1 MASKN
6 INKIL
11 IVDFGSQVTQLIA
24 RQVRELGVYCE
35 LINFRKF
42 NKIKILSKNI
52 KGIILSGGPKSTLSK
67 SAPNIKWKLFLN
79 KLPLLGICYGHQIVA
94 NICGGKTKY
103 SNINSCAHLRIQNL
117 EKTSFDKNSFY
128 QLLSLQYLQLAKFE
142 LYEMHDEIDADLFA
156 YKSSLALND
165 KVFYPEDP
173 NQWKLSSKYV
183 VASEEYYKKIKN
195 LINEKIY
202 MKFPDNFAKALAA
215 YDCWIEQIEENWQV
229 DHINLCFTKL
239 KDNLD
244 YISTSQSNILKNL
257 SDGSKKEKKIQDRVL
272 QENRNN
278 DKDNS
283 LRKDESQTSDSI
295 YTNNAT
301 VFFEF
306 DKFNL
311 TSSQIIELELFVKRA
326 IISPDMKILVE
337 GHTDTAGSSNYNF
350 SLSKKR
356 ANFIKEYL
364 LKRNLKNNIQIKA
377 YGESKLLMITEDE
390 VKEKKNRRAE
400 LYLK

>member
-1 MASKN
+1 MKN
-6 INKIL
+6 I
-11 IVDFGSQVTQLIA
+11 V
-24 RQVRELGVYCE
+24 
-35 LINFRKF
+35 
-42 NKIKILSKNI
+42 
-52 KGIILSGGPKSTLSK
+52 
-67 SAPNIKWKLFLN
+67 N
-79 KLPLLGICYGHQIVA
+79 KLLNYGIFFGVIFL
-94 NICGGKTKY
+94 
-103 SNINSCAHLRIQNL
+103 INSCAHLRVQNL

-156 YKSSLALND
+156 YKSSLALNE
-165 KVFYPEDP
+165 KVFYPENP
-173 NQWKLSSKYV
+173 NQWKLPSKYAD
-183 VASEEYYKKIKN
+183 ASEEYYKKIKN

-202 MKFPDNFAKALAA
+202 LKFPENFAVALAA
-215 YDCWIEQIEENWQV
+215 YDCWIEQIEENWQI

-244 YISTSQSNILKNL
+244 YISTSESKIVKNL
-257 SDGSKKEKKIQDRVL
+257 GDDSKKEDNIHESVL
-272 QENRNN
+272 QENINN
-278 DKDNS
+278 NKDNS
-283 LRKDESQTSDSI
+283 LRKEESQTSDSI
-295 YTNNAT
+295 YISNAT

-306 DKFNL
+306 DKFSL
-311 TSSQIIELELFVKRA
+311 TPSQIIKLELFVKTA
-326 IISPDMKILVE
+326 LANPDMNILVK
-337 GHTDTAGSSNYNF
+337 GHTDTVGTSNYNYG
-350 SLSKKR
+350 LSKKR

>member
-1 MASKN
+1 MKN
-6 INKIL
+6 II
-11 IVDFGSQVTQLIA
+11 
-24 RQVRELGVYCE
+24 
-35 LINFRKF
+35 
-42 NKIKILSKNI
+42 
-52 KGIILSGGPKSTLSK
+52 
-67 SAPNIKWKLFLN
+67 N
-79 KLPLLGICYGHQIVA
+79 KLLNYGIFFGVIFL
-94 NICGGKTKY
+94 
-103 SNINSCAHLRIQNL
+103 INSCAHLKIQNL
-117 EKTSFDKNSFY
+117 EKTIFDENSFY

-244 YISTSQSNILKNL
+244 YISTSQSNIVKN
-257 SDGSKKEKKIQDRVL
+257 SGDGSKKEDNIQGRVL
-272 QENRNN
+272 QENVNN
-278 DKDNS
+278 DKDNTF
-283 LRKDESQTSDSI
+283 RKDESRTSESI
-295 YTNNAT
+295 YVNNAT

-311 TSSQIIELELFVKRA
+311 TSSQIFELELFVKRA
-326 IISPDMKILVE
+326 IINPDMKIFVE
-337 GHTDTAGSSNYNF
+337 GHTDTVGSSNYNYG
-350 SLSKKR
+350 LSKKR

>member
-1 MASKN
+1 MKN
-6 INKIL
+6 II
-11 IVDFGSQVTQLIA
+11 
-24 RQVRELGVYCE
+24 
-35 LINFRKF
+35 
-42 NKIKILSKNI
+42 
-52 KGIILSGGPKSTLSK
+52 
-67 SAPNIKWKLFLN
+67 N
-79 KLPLLGICYGHQIVA
+79 KLLNYGIFFGVIFL
-94 NICGGKTKY
+94 
-103 SNINSCAHLRIQNL
+103 INSCAHLKIQNL
-117 EKTSFDKNSFY
+117 EKTIFDENSFY

-244 YISTSQSNILKNL
+244 YISTSQSNIVKN
-257 SDGSKKEKKIQDRVL
+257 SGDGSKKEDNIQGRVL
-272 QENRNN
+272 QENVNN
-278 DKDNS
+278 DKDNTF
-283 LRKDESQTSDSI
+283 RKDESRTSESI
-295 YTNNAT
+295 YVNNAT

-311 TSSQIIELELFVKRA
+311 TSSQIFELELFVKRA
-326 IISPDMKILVE
+326 IINPDMKIFVE
-337 GHTDTAGSSNYNF
+337 GHTDTVGSSNYNYG
-350 SLSKKR
+350 LSKKR

-377 YGESKLLMITEDE
+377 YGESRLLMITEDE

>member
-1 MASKN
+1 MKN
-6 INKIL
+6 II
-11 IVDFGSQVTQLIA
+11 
-24 RQVRELGVYCE
+24 
-35 LINFRKF
+35 
-42 NKIKILSKNI
+42 
-52 KGIILSGGPKSTLSK
+52 
-67 SAPNIKWKLFLN
+67 N
-79 KLPLLGICYGHQIVA
+79 KLLNYGIFFGVIFL
-94 NICGGKTKY
+94 
-103 SNINSCAHLRIQNL
+103 INSCAHLKIQNL
-117 EKTSFDKNSFY
+117 EKTIFDENSFY

-202 MKFPDNFAKALAA
+202 LKFPDNFAKALAA

-244 YISTSQSNILKNL
+244 YISTSQSNIVKN
-257 SDGSKKEKKIQDRVL
+257 SGDGSKKEDNIQGRVL
-272 QENRNN
+272 QENVNN
-278 DKDNS
+278 DKDNTF
-283 LRKDESQTSDSI
+283 RKDESRTSESI
-295 YTNNAT
+295 YVNNAT

-311 TSSQIIELELFVKRA
+311 TSSQIFELELFVKRA
-326 IISPDMKILVE
+326 IINPDMKIFVE
-337 GHTDTAGSSNYNF
+337 GHTDTVGSSNYNYG
-350 SLSKKR
+350 LSKKR

-377 YGESKLLMITEDE
+377 YGESRLLMITEDE

>member
-1 MASKN
+1 MKN
-6 INKIL
+6 II
-11 IVDFGSQVTQLIA
+11 
-24 RQVRELGVYCE
+24 
-35 LINFRKF
+35 
-42 NKIKILSKNI
+42 
-52 KGIILSGGPKSTLSK
+52 
-67 SAPNIKWKLFLN
+67 N
-79 KLPLLGICYGHQIVA
+79 KLLNYGIFFGVIFL
-94 NICGGKTKY
+94 
-103 SNINSCAHLRIQNL
+103 INSCAHLKIQNL
-117 EKTSFDKNSFY
+117 EKTIFDENSFY

-244 YISTSQSNILKNL
+244 YISTSQSNIVKN
-257 SDGSKKEKKIQDRVL
+257 SGDGSKKEDNIQGRVL
-272 QENRNN
+272 QENVNN
-278 DKDNS
+278 DKDNTF
-283 LRKDESQTSDSI
+283 RKDESRTSESI
-295 YTNNAT
+295 YVNNAT

-311 TSSQIIELELFVKRA
+311 ASSQIIELELFVKRA
-326 IISPDMKILVE
+326 IINPDMKIFVE
-337 GHTDTAGSSNYNF
+337 GHTDTVGSSNYNYG
-350 SLSKKR
+350 LSKKR

-377 YGESKLLMITEDE
+377 YGESRLLMITEDE

>member
-1 MASKN
+1 MKN
-6 INKIL
+6 II
-11 IVDFGSQVTQLIA
+11 
-24 RQVRELGVYCE
+24 
-35 LINFRKF
+35 
-42 NKIKILSKNI
+42 
-52 KGIILSGGPKSTLSK
+52 
-67 SAPNIKWKLFLN
+67 N
-79 KLPLLGICYGHQIVA
+79 KLLNYGIFFGVIFL
-94 NICGGKTKY
+94 
-103 SNINSCAHLRIQNL
+103 INSCAHLRIQNL

-156 YKSSLALND
+156 YKSSLALNE
-165 KVFYPEDP
+165 KVFYPENP
-173 NQWKLSSKYV
+173 NQWKLSSKYADV
-183 VASEEYYKKIKN
+183 SEEYYKKIKN

-202 MKFPDNFAKALAA
+202 LKFPENFAKALAA
-215 YDCWIEQIEENWQV
+215 YDCWIEQIEENWQI
-229 DHINLCFTKL
+229 DHINLCFTNL

-244 YISTSQSNILKNL
+244 FISTSQSNISKNL
-257 SDGSKKEKKIQDRVL
+257 SDGSKKENNIQDRVL
-272 QENRNN
+272 QENINN
-278 DKDNS
+278 DKDNGLS
-283 LRKDESQTSDSI
+283 KDESQTSDSI
-295 YTNNAT
+295 YINNAT

-326 IISPDMKILVE
+326 SISPDMKILVE